1 MILNK
6 KTRMGVWQVTITRD
20 GKFVRNGKVTKEL
33 NTAMEEAER
42 FVDRILAE
50 IAIASPG
57 AQS

>member
-1 MILNK
+1 MASHHN
-6 KTRMGVWQVTITRD
+6 QD
-20 GKFVRNGKVTKEL
+20 GKFVRNGNVTKEL

-50 IAIASPG
+50 IDIASPG